1 MAEEGFHMS
10 DIVERAE
17 VVLSDFGASTEDV
30 HWLATN
36 LLTELKA
43 ARRKVRYLE
52 LVISEEVGHLTDAER
67 AELDTLYKEFA

>member
-1 MAEEGFHMS
+1 MS

-43 ARRKVRYLE
+43 ARRNVRYLE
-52 LVISEEVGHLTDAER
+52 LVIAEDLRSLTEAE
-67 AELDTLYKEFA
+67 AVELEALHQEFEGLPQ